1 MPSKHAS
8 RRSCSGSDASRR
20 RAKRPRDKPE
30 NRGENR
36 RRRFSPNSRRR
47 GRSSSSQSSRKNKK
61 LRPKKRSKSPR
72 APFDSS
78 ANPQTKPTETLVA
91 DAKDTVSAS
100 VAAAPIDTANNQ
112 KSASDGT
119 GSESVPKA
127 GNSGKNGSVGKI
139 ILGDISE
146 LQKQLDEDRDRLQL
160 FIVRAKREHDEKR
173 ESKEKCEQ
181 REREYYKAELGEPCG
196 PQNRFLL
203 EEELGKGVF
212 STVYRGKDTGREGKD
227 FAIKFIRMN
236 LMCRQATEREVKLM
250 RRLRNEA
257 SVKDPDGARCLLGL
271 GGVEMFEHDGHLAVV
286 LQLMKCDL
294 RNGLR
299 KYGQGLGLPLSYV
312 HAFAKDIFLALR
324 ALRSVKVVHTDLKP
338 DNLLIT
344 LGGSSVRLSDF
355 GSAMDLAQG
364 NKVRT
369 DYLQPRFYR
378 APEVIMGQ
386 PYTTQIDM
394 WSAGAT
400 LYELAT
406 DRTLFVGDSNNGMI
420 HQVLKVCGPYP
431 KALAVVGKFAS
442 KHFAEKGDFILKG
455 KGNSTIEMIPM
466 SSFAKPAPS
475 IQKLLEESAQRRQ
488 LAACVSGA
496 LKHQGA
502 IQQLADL
509 IFKCCNADPEKRL
522 HPKAALAHG
531 FVAKADKVRSENP
544 SKPWAPS

>member
-1 MPSKHAS
+1 MPSKQS
-8 RRSCSGSDASRR
+8 SRQRRSCSGSDASRR
-20 RAKRPRDKPE
+20 RAKRTKDKSDS
-30 NRGENR
+30 R
-36 RRRFSPNSRRR
+36 RRRHSPSSRRR
-47 GRSSSSQSSRKNKK
+47 GRSSSSQSSRKTKK
-61 LRPKKRSKSPR
+61 LRPRKRSKSAG

-78 ANPQTKPTETLVA
+78 ANPEKKKSIETPVA
-91 DAKDTVSAS
+91 DTKDTVPIS
-100 VAAAPIDTANNQ
+100 VAATPTNAAANQ
-112 KSASDGT
+112 KPGSAGT
-119 GSESVPKA
+119 EGSGEGATKA
-127 GNSGKNGSVGKI
+127 ENSSKNGAAGKI
-139 ILGDISE
+139 VLGDILE

-173 ESKEKCEQ
+173 ESKEKYEQ

-212 STVYRGKDTGREGKD
+212 STVYRGKDTGHQGKD
-227 FAIKFIRMN
+227 FAIKFVRMN

-286 LQLMKCDL
+286 LQLMKCDM
-294 RNGLR
+294 RTGLR
-299 KYGQGLGLPLSYV
+299 KYGQGFGLPISYV
-312 HAFAKDIFLALR
+312 HAFSKDIFLALR

-344 LGGSSVRLSDF
+344 LGGMSVRLSDF
-355 GSAMDLAQG
+355 GSAMDLAQDR
-364 NKVRT
+364 KVRT

-406 DRTLFVGDSNNGMI
+406 DRTLFEGDSNNGMI
-420 HQVLKVCGPYP
+420 HHLLKVCGPYP
-431 KALAVVGKFAS
+431 KGLAAVGKFAS
-442 KHFAEKGDFILKG
+442 RHFTEKGDFLLKD
-455 KGNSTIEMIPM
+455 KGNATIETIAMNN
-466 SSFAKPAPS
+466 FAKPAPS

-488 LAACVSGA
+488 LATGGSSGA
-496 LKHQGA
+496 LRHQWA

-509 IFKCCNADPEKRL
+509 ISKCCNADPEKRMQ
-522 HPKAALAHG
+522 PKGALEHA
-531 FVAKADKVRSENP
+531 FVAKGDKVKNENA
-544 SKPWAPS
+544 SKAAS